1 MSFNMP
7 AKRRLVV
14 RARALAAVALWFC
27 AGMTG
32 PSLAEDREMVFHSSA
47 IAHGWVAGYADYPEG
62 VAHDWNF
69 TFGYERLPSE
79 LGRAQNAIYLSGD
92 NHSDDLFMFLKRR
105 ITGLAPRT
113 AYAVTITVAFATNA
127 PRECSG
133 IGGAPGES
141 VFVKAGATTIEP
153 LAVRAADGYY
163 RMNID
168 KGNQDESG
176 KDAATIGNIANRQT
190 DCESDT
196 YEFKTLRSKERRL
209 RATTD
214 SAGDLWL
221 LVGTDS
227 GFEGTT
233 RIYVTKVSVVLRPL
247 R

>member
-1 MSFNMP
+1 MSFNMLT
-7 AKRRLVV
+7 KRRFLV
-14 RARALAAVALWFC
+14 RMRALAALMLWFC
-27 AGMTG
+27 AFMTA
-32 PSLAEDREMVFHSSA
+32 PSLADEREIVFHSSA
-47 IAHGWVAGYADYPEG
+47 VAHGWVAGYADYPEG
-62 VAHDWNF
+62 VAYDWNF
-69 TFGYERLPSE
+69 RFGYGRLPRE
-79 LGRAQNAIYLSGD
+79 LGRAQNAVYLSGD

-105 ITGLAPRT
+105 ITGLGPQT

-153 LAVRAADGYY
+153 LAVRAPDGYY

-196 YEFKTLRSKERRL
+196 YEFKTLRSKEGRL
-209 RATTD
+209 RARTD
-214 SAGDLWL
+214 SAGGLWL

-233 RIYVTKVSVVLRPL
+233 RIYLTKVSVVLRRL